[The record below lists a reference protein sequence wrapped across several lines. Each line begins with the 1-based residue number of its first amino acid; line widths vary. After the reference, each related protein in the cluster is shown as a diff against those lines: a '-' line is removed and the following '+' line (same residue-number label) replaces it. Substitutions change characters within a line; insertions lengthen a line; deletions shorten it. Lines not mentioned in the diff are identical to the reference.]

1 MAEKEPKNKKLQSLL
16 VKLAG
21 VDVVVEEHQKEIDLI
36 LHKCYDLVHHCLNE
50 KVSKDPMMIGAAF
63 MTAARQMYLDTVG
76 PEQTQQLFQVFT
88 DQVTGHN
95 NYTIH

>member
-1 MAEKEPKNKKLQSLL
+1 M
-16 VKLAG
+16 
-21 VDVVVEEHQKEIDLI
+21 VEQHQKEIDLI

-88 DQVTGHN
+88 DQVNGHN

>member
-1 MAEKEPKNKKLQSLL
+1 MLL
-16 VKLAG
+16 VKLVG
-21 VDVVVEEHQKEIDLI
+21 VENVGEQHQKEMDII
-36 LHKCYDLVHHCLNE
+36 LHKCYDLVNHCLQQQ
-50 KVSKDPMMIGAAF
+50 VAADPMMIGAAF

-88 DQVTGHN
+88 DQVNGHN